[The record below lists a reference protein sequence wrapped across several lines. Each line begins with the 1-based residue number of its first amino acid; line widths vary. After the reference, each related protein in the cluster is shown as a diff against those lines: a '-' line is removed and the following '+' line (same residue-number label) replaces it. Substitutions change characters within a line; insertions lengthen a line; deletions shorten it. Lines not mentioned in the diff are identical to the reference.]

1 MHAADWMTIFSSITL
16 ACWMAAGATAIFGV
30 HKEVR
35 HPAATHAA
43 EWLMAGFMLI
53 GATSVTMIILLSALS

>member
-1 MHAADWMTIFSSITL
+1 MHATDWMMLFSAITL
-16 ACWMAAGATAIFGV
+16 ASWMAAGATAIIGV

-53 GATSVTMIILLSALS
+53 GAISVTMIMLLSALS